1 MLFEG
6 ISMHVQHDLF
16 RPMCG
21 RQHQQQRELFNEA
34 SAADSDLSCEACGQF
49 LVRTES
55 GFLSCPNGHGNLLIE
70 AVEDERCG
78 RWFDDDLP
86 EPPPDFPASTMRAHA
101 CRLRADR

>member
-1 MLFEG
+1 
-6 ISMHVQHDLF
+6 MHVQNDLF

-21 RQHQQQRELFNEA
+21 RQYHRQAELFDETN
-34 SAADSDLSCEACGQF
+34 AADSDLGCQVCGDL

-55 GFLSCPNGHGNLLIE
+55 GFLCCPNGHGKLLIE

-78 RWFDDDLP
+78 RWFEDDLP

-101 CRLRADR
+101 RRLRADR